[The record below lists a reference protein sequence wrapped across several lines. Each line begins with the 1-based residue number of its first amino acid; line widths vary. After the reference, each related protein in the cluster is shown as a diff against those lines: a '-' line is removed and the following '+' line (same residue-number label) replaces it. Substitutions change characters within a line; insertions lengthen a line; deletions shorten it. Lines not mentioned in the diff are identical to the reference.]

1 MLESYRKG
9 KDQKKKKKRREKTV
23 GEEVEKICDFVSKKK
38 RVKYYVVGVKSEWER
53 KHPSLQISLNII

>member
-1 MLESYRKG
+1 M
-9 KDQKKKKKRREKTV
+9 